1 MGTISTSGEEV
12 IGVIGNARKMKM
24 CGASRDSYNIV
35 VTDLRMIIAQ
45 MTQAMLNAAI
55 LEAQDKATAEGKG
68 FLAGMKDQM
77 AAQFPFALC

>member
-1 MGTISTSGEEV
+1 
-12 IGVIGNARKMKM
+12 
-24 CGASRDSYNIV
+24 
-35 VTDLRMIIAQ
+35 MIIAQ